1 MIPSKS
7 VKGSDIKLLVAT
19 EGVSKSISSKTVLKD
34 INLKIYEGQILTL
47 IGPNGAGKTTLI
59 RIILG
64 ILKSDK
70 GSVYLRPNLRIGYM
84 PQTLV
89 IDSILPINVAGFLKL
104 AQPTR
109 NEDIL
114 ALQDRLEISH
124 LSGEQIGSL
133 SGGEMQRVLLAR
145 ALLRNPHLL
154 ILDEPAQGVDIS
166 GQSKLYDLI
175 NEIRVDR
182 CCSILM
188 ISHDLHLVMSSTNEV
203 ICLNRHICCHG
214 KPEHVSSDPAFLEL
228 FGAAGG
234 SNNLAIYAHRHNH
247 GYEITGNIKP
257 SE

>member
-1 MIPSKS
+1 MTPSGS
-7 VKGSDIKLLVAT
+7 VKESDIKLLVAT
-19 EGVSKSISSKTVLKD
+19 EGVSKSISSKTILKD

-64 ILKSDK
+64 ILKSDE
-70 GSVYLRPNLRIGYM
+70 GSVYLRPNIRIGYM

-89 IDSILPINVAGFLKL
+89 IDSILPITVAGFLKL

-124 LSGEQIGSL
+124 LREEQIGSL

-175 NEIRVDR
+175 NEIRADR

-188 ISHDLHLVMSSTNEV
+188 ISHDLHFVMSSTNEV
-203 ICLNRHICCHG
+203 ICLNRHVCCHG
-214 KPEHVSSDPAFLEL
+214 KPEDISGDPAFLEL
-228 FGAAGG
+228 FGAGG
-234 SNNLAIYAHRHNH
+234 SNNLAIYAHRHNR
-247 GYEITGNIKP
+247 GYEITGNIK
-257 SE
+257 SSK